1 MEVLHIIKSIRMTE
15 KSMALSSDLC
25 KYTFEVDKNARAHEI
40 GDSIEAA
47 FKVKVVQ
54 VNTQNYKGK
63 PKRNRGNKQGKM
75 LTLGSFKKAIV
86 TLQKGCKI
94 DLI

>member
-1 MEVLHIIKSIRMTE
+1 MEILHVVKSIRMTE
-15 KSMALSSDLC
+15 KSMALASDLL
-25 KYTFEVDKNARAHEI
+25 KYTFEVDKRARAHEI

-47 FKVKVVQ
+47 FNVKVVQ

-63 PKRNRGNKQGKM
+63 SKRNRGHKQAK
-75 LTLGSFKKAIV
+75 TFKLGSFKKAIV